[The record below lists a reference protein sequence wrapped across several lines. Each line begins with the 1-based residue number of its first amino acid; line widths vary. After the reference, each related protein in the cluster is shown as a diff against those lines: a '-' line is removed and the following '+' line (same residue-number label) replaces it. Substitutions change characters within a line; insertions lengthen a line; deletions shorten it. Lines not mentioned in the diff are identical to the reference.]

1 MRYFHFYLF
10 LPLIFLAS
18 YSNAQ
23 VSRPYSASEIQ
34 QGLDKLN
41 VLGSVLYVAAHPD
54 DENTQ
59 IISYFS
65 KGKNYRT
72 AYLSATRGDGGQNL
86 IGPEIQEELGLI
98 RTQELLGARRIDGGA
113 QFFSRASDFGYSKH
127 PDETFEKWEKEK
139 ILSDFVWVFRKFRPD
154 VIITRF
160 STEPGITHGHHTASA
175 ILAQEAF
182 ELSGD
187 PNAFSDQ
194 LKYVDP
200 WQPAKIFW
208 NTSWWFFR
216 GRNESL
222 DTTGLSKVDVGGYN
236 PLLGKS
242 YTEISAKSRSMH
254 KSQGFG
260 ASGSRGS
267 EFEYLVRN
275 DTVGKG
281 MNIFDG
287 INTTWSRVDGGEQ
300 VALFL
305 RDAVA
310 NYDPNQ
316 PYEIIEE
323 LLLARRELL
332 KLPDQFW
339 KEIKLQ
345 EISDLIMAASGT
357 FIELTASEESYVA
370 GDSILISA
378 ELINRSPV
386 NLSMTSVDFSLW
398 EKSYLFD
405 LKLRDNQVN
414 RVNFQMKLPD
424 DLSITQPYW
433 LVEDRSLGMF
443 NVSNQRLIGEPED
456 GPPISCRVTLKV
468 GEDFIDYTLPVSYKE
483 TDPVE
488 GEVYKPIQVTPP
500 VMINSSKDVMV
511 FADNEQK
518 DVAIRVTAGKKNIE
532 GDLYLELPDGWR
544 TFPEKHTYKLADKG
558 EERNYAFSIYPSDDA
573 GQYEIQ
579 VKASLDGRVY
589 DRGRNVID
597 YAHIPKQTTYPVSRI
612 KVSRLDIQRSGSEIG
627 YIDGAGDN
635 IPQCLELLGYR
646 VTKLEKEDVNINKLA
661 QFDAIILGIR
671 AFNTVDWLSY
681 KNEILFDYVKRG
693 GTVVVQYNTTRQLI
707 TQDIAPFPLRLSR
720 NRVTVEESPVKVL
733 KPKHPVLNSPN
744 KIVPEDF
751 EGWIQERGLYFA
763 DKWSD
768 ELDPIFQMNDP
779 GEENLEG
786 GLLVGKYGKGYYIY
800 TGLSFFRELPAGVP
814 GAYRLFTNLI
824 SLGNSKQQ

>member
-1 MRYFHFYLF
+1 MRYFRFFLF
-10 LPLIFLAS
+10 IPFIFFISFL
-18 YSNAQ
+18 NAQ
-23 VSRPYSASEIQ
+23 DSRLYSASEIQ

-65 KGKNYRT
+65 NEGNFRT

-98 RTQELLGARRIDGGA
+98 RTQELLGARRIDGGE

-127 PDETFEKWEKEK
+127 PDETFEKWDKER

-182 ELSGD
+182 KLSGN
-187 PNAFSDQ
+187 PNAFPDQ

-216 GRNESL
+216 GKDESL
-222 DTTGLSKVDVGGYN
+222 DTTGLSKIDVGGYN

-267 EFEYLVRN
+267 EFEYLVRI
-275 DTVGKG
+275 DTVGTGKS
-281 MNIFDG
+281 IFNG
-287 INTTWSRVDGGEQ
+287 INTSWSRVEGGEK
-300 VALFL
+300 VSLFI
-305 RDAVA
+305 REAIA
-310 NYDPNQ
+310 NYDPGQ

-323 LLLARRELL
+323 LLLARKELL

-357 FIELTASEESYVA
+357 YIEFNSNEESYVA

-386 NLSMTSVDFSLW
+386 RLSMTSLDFSLW
-398 EKSYLFD
+398 DKSYLFN
-405 LKLRDNQVN
+405 LVLRDNQVN
-414 RVNFQMKLPD
+414 RLNFQMRLPED
-424 DLSITQPYW
+424 ISISQPYW

-443 NVSNQRLIGEPED
+443 NVSDQKLIGEPED
-456 GPPISCRVTLKV
+456 GPQISCRVTLKI
-468 GEDFIDYTLPVSYKE
+468 GEEFIDYVLPVTYKE

-488 GEVYKPIQVTPP
+488 GEVYKPVQITPP

-511 FADNEQK
+511 FADNEHK

-544 TFPEKHTYKLADKG
+544 TFPERHTYKLLDKG
-558 EERNYAFSIYPSDDA
+558 EERNYTFSIYPSDNA
-573 GQYEIQ
+573 EQYEIQ
-579 VKASLDGRVY
+579 VKASLNGHMY

-597 YAHIPKQTTYPVSRI
+597 YAHIPKQTTYPVSNI
-612 KVSRLDIQRSGSEIG
+612 KVSRLDIRKSGSEIG

-635 IPQCLELLGYR
+635 IPQCLRLLGYR
-646 VTKLEKEDVNINKLA
+646 VTKLEKEDVNINKLS

-681 KNEILFDYVKRG
+681 KNEILFDYVQRG
-693 GTVVVQYNTTRQLI
+693 GTVVVQYTTTRQLI

-720 NRVTVEESPVKVL
+720 NRVTVEGSPVKVL

-763 DKWSD
+763 DDWSD

-779 GEENLEG
+779 GENPLEG
-786 GLLVGKYGKGYYIY
+786 GLLVGKYGKGYYVY